1 MRAGVGIAMGGIG
14 SDVAIENADVVI
26 MQDNPNKIYDAIK
39 VAKKTR
45 RVALFNIIF
54 SLFIKVSVIVLV
66 LTGVLKQYGMII
78 AVLADTGLTVVM
90 IINSLLLIYRKI

>member
-1 MRAGVGIAMGGIG
+1 MENKGKISQVIG
-14 SDVAIENADVVI
+14 AVLDIKFNEGELPAIN
-26 MQDNPNKIYDAIK
+26 DAIK
-39 VAKKTR
+39 IAKKTR